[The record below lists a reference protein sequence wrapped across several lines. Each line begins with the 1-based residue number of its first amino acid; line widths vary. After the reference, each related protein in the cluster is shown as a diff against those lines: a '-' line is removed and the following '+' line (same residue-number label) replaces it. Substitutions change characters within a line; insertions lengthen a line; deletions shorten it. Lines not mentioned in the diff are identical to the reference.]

1 MNILSDVIYSLC
13 WDNQMENKGSSSMPP
28 PPDVYISPADECVS
42 SEESQQLSLGRS
54 DGAQD
59 KNDTQIHAALPDG
72 TSATLRETPTPS
84 STKLCGYLN
93 KQGGPLKAWKSRW
106 FVYEE
111 KSCQLFYYRIA
122 QDINP
127 LGTVDLSRAMF
138 SYPLHGEE
146 GTFHIQT
153 PERTVI
159 LKVITWF
166 EITDLKTNWIV
177 RQQRATSLG

>member
-1 MNILSDVIYSLC
+1 MLTSFDYLKNILSDVIYSLW
-13 WDNQMENKGSSSMPP
+13 WDNQMESEGSSSTPP
-28 PPDVYISPADECVS
+28 PPDVHISPADECVS
-42 SEESQQLSLGRS
+42 SEETQQQSSGRS
-54 DGAQD
+54 DEAQD

-72 TSATLRETPTPS
+72 TSATLRGTPTPS

-111 KSCQLFYYRIA
+111 KSCQLFYYRMA

-127 LGTVDLSRAMF
+127 LGKVDVSRATF

-159 LKVITWF
+159 LKVM
-166 EITDLKTNWIV
+166 
-177 RQQRATSLG
+177 